1 MESRDGLFKTG
12 ILTVSYY
19 QYPGTVVPNLF
30 GTRDPFHGRQ
40 SFHGLEGGEGWF
52 QDDSCSFVVHFI
64 SMTFTSVPPWIP
76 GH

>member
-1 MESRDGLFKTG
+1 M
-12 ILTVSYY
+12 
-19 QYPGTVVPNLF
+19 VPNLF

-64 SMTFTSVPPWIP
+64 SMTFTSVPLGSP
-76 GH
+76 GIRSQRLGTTGVGES